1 MGGLIY
7 LVDTNVW
14 LEGLLQQERVK
25 EVQSFL
31 EQVAASELAITEF
44 SIYSIGIVTIALEK
58 TEIFEKFLSD
68 IVSNP
73 AITKILL
80 DSEDLKKLI
89 SVHKK
94 QKLDFDDSYQ
104 YLAAEKHNLTIVSFD
119 THFDRTDLKRKTP
132 AEILK

>member
-1 MGGLIY
+1 MIY

-31 EQVAASELAITEF
+31 EQVDASELAITEF
-44 SIYSIGIVTIALEK
+44 SIYSIGIITIALEK

-68 IVSNP
+68 IVCNP

-119 THFDRTDLKRKTP
+119 SDFDRTDLKRKTP
-132 AEILK
+132 SQVLK